1 MQTAQAKA
9 QKPQSIKGQCD
20 ERRRRRRR
28 ELTWHYH
35 LGTVHGELRIRVR
48 GKEHHLG

>member
-9 QKPQSIKGQCD
+9 RSQRDGVT
-20 ERRRRRRR
+20 RRGRGGVR
-28 ELTWHYH
+28 LTWHDH